1 MDKKIKIIFF
11 GTPSIAV
18 KCLKSLYEERAFE
31 ILSVVTQEDKPVGRK
46 KIITPPEVKVFA
58 DAHGLPVFQPK
69 SLNDDALL
77 YDKLARLKPDYN
89 VVVAYGQIMSKKWLD
104 MPLKRSINLHVSLLP
119 KYRGASPMQS
129 AILHG
134 DSTTGVTIQEMAFKM
149 DTGKILA
156 QEPFKIA
163 SDDTFFEVYDRGGD
177 IGARLL
183 VNTLKA
189 DFEDK
194 ITPTSQDE
202 SQASYCAKI
211 TKEDGFVDFATMTA
225 GGIYNQYRA
234 YKMWPGIWTMYKGK
248 RMKLTEIRPVAK
260 DDFGSIDGL
269 RQCPATAG
277 AGSSTSGTFA
287 GQNQLF
293 AKCKEGL
300 IEVLRC
306 QIEGKKEMTVS
317 EFLLGR

>member
-58 DAHGLPVFQPK
+58 DAHGLSVFQPK

-156 QEPFKIA
+156 QESFKIA
-163 SDDTFFEVYDRGGD
+163 SDDTFFEVYNRGGD

-183 VNTLKA
+183 VDTLKA
-189 DFEDK
+189 DFDPSLDK
-194 ITPTSQDE
+194 CNIVGLRQDE

-211 TKEDGFVDFATMTA
+211 TKEDGFVDFEKMTETD
-225 GGIYNQYRA
+225 IYNKYRA

-248 RMKLTEIRPVAK
+248 RMKLTEIRLVGDADNSTLKSIFETK
-260 DDFGSIDGL
+260 DHLS
-269 RQCPATAG
+269 
-277 AGSSTSGTFA
+277 
-287 GQNQLF
+287 
-293 AKCKEGL
+293 AKCKKGVV
-300 IEVLRC
+300 EVLKC
-306 QIEGKKEMTVS
+306 QIEGKKEMS
-317 EFLLGR
+317 ADEFLLGYGKF